1 MAVKYLDKYKASS
14 DAKTGGVHSEGL
26 FHVWTPDR
34 NKSQYNQLIAQGR
47 AEYEKDFESV
57 DELRAFLKT
66 LLVGVKTNGSAP
78 EKVTNSMLNEAS
90 EDTLYALI
98 ANASHDRYRTG
109 KKDGTGWFFDVLHGS
124 WVKAVRKGITEF
136 KAFKKVVGALEEK
149 GLSENQINQFLS
161 NNKVSGANAED
172 LTEYA
177 EKKIPE
183 YTVADFA
190 GENGFGVTEDLDE
203 NGEPRGLDISDAA
216 AAEGNAPSTED
227 TIEQANQ
234 TILAGDATNPDDLTP
249 VTDADGNVVDGEFTD
264 ADGKTVYL
272 GSDGK
277 YRYEDGE
284 EYISPDQNTVIRDT
298 QEAQDAAGEARDE
311 LIAATE
317 DYGNFVDSAITSLDS
332 AENDFAQQFTDA
344 ANEFLYGSAITPE
357 NAASKGFTLSDDGTY
372 TGPDGRSYTVGTGNT
387 LVDSDGNALRTDG
400 FRDYQTQMQEANAT
414 YQSEMGTLRGEYDQA
429 YTSYESELNPY
440 RTQMDE
446 ITEDLRGIAEQA
458 GDTNYYNRL
467 SNLYYEEASDEI
479 DRQTA
484 GAQETLNESYANAGL
499 DPSSPAYT
507 QAIMDLQNK
516 RSDASR
522 SARRQAILDSYS
534 LGNQMLTN
542 QTNALS
548 NAQAGIGRS
557 MDALGDL
564 YDVKLE
570 GLGVEKDMISTMYAG
585 KMDAAK
591 IGMEGLNVSAGLQ
604 RDTINAN
611 QNQFYKNLDLTSGL
625 YGSKINAANSLYG
638 TMQNTTNTG
647 LDRLQNYQNQQIDW
661 RLAGASL
668 LGTLQANDIDP
679 STLDLDDRT
688 KEALGWND

>member
-26 FHVWTPDR
+26 FHIWTPDR
-34 NKSQYNQLIAQGR
+34 NKRQYNQLIAQGK

-109 KKDGTGWFFDVLHGS
+109 KGDGTGSFFDVLHGG

-161 NNKVSGANAED
+161 DSKVAGANAED

-177 EKKIPE
+177 EEIPE
-183 YTVADFA
+183 YTAADIA
-190 GENGFGVTEDLDE
+190 GDEGFGVTADLDE
-203 NGEPRGLDISDAA
+203 NGEPRGFDISDAA
-216 AAEGNAPSTED
+216 KLAGDAPSTED
-227 TIEQANQ
+227 TIGQANE
-234 TILAGDATNPDDLTP
+234 TILAGDNTIEDGLIDNPDEEDSNYFIEEATGRE
-249 VTDADGNVVDGEFTD
+249 VIKTDSGLFYKDDN
-264 ADGKTVYL
+264 
-272 GSDGK
+272 SP
-277 YRYEDGE
+277 
-284 EYISPDQNTVIRDT
+284 YISPDQNTVIRDT

-372 TGPDGRSYTVGTGNT
+372 TGPDGRSYTVGKDNT
-387 LVDSDGNALRTDG
+387 LVDEDGNALRTDG

-414 YQSEMGTLRGEYDQA
+414 YQSEMGTLRGDYDQA
-429 YTSYESELNPY
+429 YTNYESELNPY